1 MTDTIN
7 HPAHYTGVTAEIECI
22 DIARHL
28 NFQLGNAFKYI
39 WRAGKKGGR
48 DKELEDLKKALW
60 YLKDSIEHGYN
71 DFDKCDHIAEEITRL
86 VTRGDESLKANVLRN
101 IAAQRVLAAANGV
114 RQMIE
119 ELERKNARQSP

>member
-1 MTDTIN
+1 MNDNIN

-28 NFQLGNAFKYI
+28 NFQLGNAFKYV
-39 WRAGKKGGR
+39 WRAGKKGGSAM
-48 DKELEDLKKALW
+48 ELEDLKKALW
-60 YLKDSIEHGYN
+60 YLQDSIEHGYN
-71 DFDKCDHIAEEITRL
+71 DFDKCDHIAEAITLL
-86 VTRGDESLKANVLRN
+86 VTRDEDTLKANVLRN

-119 ELERKNARQSP
+119 ELERKNA